1 MTFSSFSSATAQQ
14 AVSIFDADNLKF
26 YCIVSHSCLGKSR
39 YATVNTIKTI
49 AVENLPL
56 ITKGDNLAELI
67 YHAAKKQN
75 TSLQE
80 KDVIV
85 ITHVAVSK
93 AEGNI
98 VNLDEVLP
106 SARAKEIAQKTG
118 KEPALVE
125 VILRETKEIVR
136 LGPNSLITETKNGIV
151 CANAGVDRSNIEGER
166 NVVLLPKNPDASAQ
180 KIRQKIK
187 SLSGCDVAIIVSDTH
202 GRPLRRGE
210 INVAIGVAGIKPIR
224 DRRGEK
230 DLFGYVLKI
239 KQTAVADELASAA
252 ELVIGQANEGIP
264 VAIIRGY
271 NYQTAENASA
281 TEFTRPKEKDL
292 FR

>member
-1 MTFSSFSSATAQQ
+1 MNF
-14 AVSIFDADNLKF
+14 VEI
-26 YCIVSHSCLGKSR
+26 
-39 YATVNTIKTI
+39 I

-67 YHAAKKQN
+67 CNAAKKQN
-75 TSLQE
+75 TPIQE
-80 KDVIV
+80 KDVVV

-93 AEGNI
+93 AEGNV
-98 VNLDEVLP
+98 VNLDEVVP
-106 SARAKEIAQKTG
+106 SERAKEIARKTG

-136 LGPNSLITETKNGIV
+136 MRINSLITETKRGMV

-166 NVVLLPKNPDASAQ
+166 NVVLLPKDPDASAQ
-180 KIRQKIK
+180 RIRQEVKRQT
-187 SLSGCDVAIIVSDTH
+187 GCDVAVIVSDTQ
-202 GRPLRRGE
+202 GRPFRMGE

-239 KQTAVADELASAA
+239 KQTAVADELSSAA
-252 ELVIGQANEGIP
+252 ELVIGQADEGIP
-264 VAIIRGY
+264 AAIIRGY
-271 NYQTAENASA
+271 KYQATENASA
-281 TEFTRPKEKDL
+281 TELTRPKEKDL

>member
-1 MTFSSFSSATAQQ
+1 
-14 AVSIFDADNLKF
+14 VDSIE
-26 YCIVSHSCLGKSR
+26 I
-39 YATVNTIKTI
+39 I

-56 ITKGDNLAELI
+56 ITEGDNLAELI
-67 YHAAKKQN
+67 CNAAKKQN
-75 TSLQE
+75 NPIQE

-93 AEGNI
+93 AEGNV
-98 VNLDEVLP
+98 VNLDEVVP
-106 SARAKEIAQKTG
+106 SERAKEIARKTG

-136 LGPNSLITETKNGIV
+136 MRINSLITETKNGMV
-151 CANAGVDRSNIEGER
+151 CANAGVDRSNVEGER
-166 NVVLLPKNPDASAQ
+166 NIVLLPENTDDSAQ
-180 KIRQKIK
+180 KIRQEIK
-187 SLSGCDVAIIVSDTH
+187 RLTSCNVAVIVSDTH
-202 GRPLRRGE
+202 GRPFRMGE
-210 INVAIGVAGIKPIR
+210 MNVAIGVAGIKPIR

-230 DLFGYVLKI
+230 DLFGYVLRI

-271 NYQTAENASA
+271 KYQATERASA
-281 TEFTRPKEKDL
+281 TELTRSKEKDL

>member
-1 MTFSSFSSATAQQ
+1 MLDS
-14 AVSIFDADNLKF
+14 VKI
-26 YCIVSHSCLGKSR
+26 
-39 YATVNTIKTI
+39 I

-56 ITKGDNLAELI
+56 IKRGDDLAYLI
-67 YHAAKKQN
+67 CNASEAQN
-75 TSLQE
+75 TPIQE
-80 KDVIV
+80 KDVLV

-93 AEGNI
+93 AEGRV
-98 VNLDEVLP
+98 VNLDEV
-106 SARAKEIAQKTG
+106 SVSEQAREVARETDKD
-118 KEPALVE
+118 PALVE

-136 LGPNSLITETKNGIV
+136 MRPNSLITETKSGIV

-166 NVVLLPKNPDASAQ
+166 NIVLLPKDANMSAQ
-180 KIRQKIK
+180 KIREKIME
-187 SLSGCDVAIIVSDTH
+187 LTGYDIAVIVSDTH
-202 GRPLRRGE
+202 GRPFRMGE

-252 ELVIGQANEGIP
+252 ELVIGQADEGIP

-271 NYQTAENASA
+271 KYQATENASA
-281 TEFTRPKEKDL
+281 TELTRPREKDL

>member
-1 MTFSSFSSATAQQ
+1 
-14 AVSIFDADNLKF
+14 
-26 YCIVSHSCLGKSR
+26 
-39 YATVNTIKTI
+39 VNAIKII

-56 ITKGDNLAELI
+56 ITKGDDLAKLI
-67 YHAAKKQN
+67 CNAAKKQN
-75 TSLQE
+75 TPIQE
-80 KDVIV
+80 KDAIV
-85 ITHVAVSK
+85 ITHIAVSK

-98 VNLDEVLP
+98 VNLDEVSP
-106 SARAKEIAQKTG
+106 SERAKEIAQKTG

-151 CANAGVDRSNIEGER
+151 CANAGVDRSNVEGER
-166 NVVLLPKNPDASAQ
+166 NVVLLPKNPDASVQ
-180 KIRQKIK
+180 RIRQKIID
-187 SLSGCDVAIIVSDTH
+187 LTGCDVAVVVSDTH
-202 GRPLRRGE
+202 GRPLRMGE

-230 DLFGYVLKI
+230 DLFGYVLRI

-271 NYQTAENASA
+271 KYQTAENASA
-281 TEFTRPKEKDL
+281 KELTRPKEVDL

>member
-1 MTFSSFSSATAQQ
+1 VDS
-14 AVSIFDADNLKF
+14 
-26 YCIVSHSCLGKSR
+26 
-39 YATVNTIKTI
+39 VNII

-56 ITKGDNLAELI
+56 IKRGDDLAELI
-67 YHAAKKQN
+67 CNAAEKQN
-75 TSLQE
+75 TPIQE
-80 KDVIV
+80 KDVLI

-93 AEGNI
+93 AEGNV
-98 VNLDEVLP
+98 VNLDDVSP
-106 SARAKEIAQKTG
+106 SERAKEIAQRTE

-136 LGPNSLITETKNGIV
+136 MRPNSLITETKSGIV

-166 NVVLLPKNPDASAQ
+166 NIVLLPKDANMSAQ
-180 KIRQKIK
+180 KIREKIME
-187 SLSGCDVAIIVSDTH
+187 LTGYDVAVIVSDTH
-202 GRPLRRGE
+202 GRPFRMGE

-252 ELVIGQANEGIP
+252 ELVIGQADEGIP

-271 NYQTAENASA
+271 KYQATENASA
-281 TEFTRPKEKDL
+281 TELTRPKEKDL

>member
-1 MTFSSFSSATAQQ
+1 
-14 AVSIFDADNLKF
+14 V
-26 YCIVSHSCLGKSR
+26 R
-39 YATVNTIKTI
+39 YATVDAIKII

-56 ITKGDNLAELI
+56 IMKGDNLAELI
-67 YHAAKKQN
+67 YSAAEKQN
-75 TSLQE
+75 TPIQE

-98 VNLDEVLP
+98 VNLDEVSP
-106 SARAKEIAQKTG
+106 SERAKKIAQKTG

-151 CANAGVDRSNIEGER
+151 CANAGVDRSNVEGER
-166 NVVLLPKNPDASAQ
+166 NVALLPKNPDATAQ
-180 KIRQKIK
+180 SIRQKIK
-187 SLSGCDVAIIVSDTH
+187 RLTACDVAVIVSDTH
-202 GRPLRRGE
+202 GRPLRMGE

-230 DLFGYVLKI
+230 DLFGYVLRI

-271 NYQTAENASA
+271 NYQTTESASA
-281 TEFTRPKEKDL
+281 KELTRPKEVDL

>member
-1 MTFSSFSSATAQQ
+1 MDS
-14 AVSIFDADNLKF
+14 
-26 YCIVSHSCLGKSR
+26 
-39 YATVNTIKTI
+39 VNII

-56 ITKGDNLAELI
+56 IKRGDDLAELI
-67 YHAAKKQN
+67 CNAAEKQN
-75 TSLQE
+75 MPIQE
-80 KDVIV
+80 KDVLV

-93 AEGNI
+93 AEGNV
-98 VNLDEVLP
+98 VNLDDVSP
-106 SARAKEIAQKTG
+106 SERAKEIAQRTE

-136 LGPNSLITETKNGIV
+136 MRPNSLITETKSGIV

-166 NVVLLPKNPDASAQ
+166 NIVLLPKDANMSAQ
-180 KIRQKIK
+180 KIREKIME
-187 SLSGCDVAIIVSDTH
+187 LTGYDVAVIVSDTH
-202 GRPLRRGE
+202 GRPFRMGE

-252 ELVIGQANEGIP
+252 ELVIGQADEGIP

-271 NYQTAENASA
+271 KYQATENASA
-281 TEFTRPKEKDL
+281 TELTRPKEKDL

>member
-1 MTFSSFSSATAQQ
+1 
-14 AVSIFDADNLKF
+14 VD
-26 YCIVSHSCLGKSR
+26 
-39 YATVNTIKTI
+39 TVEII
-49 AVENLPL
+49 AVQDLPL
-56 ITKGDNLAELI
+56 ITKGNNLAELI
-67 YHAAKKQN
+67 FNAAKKQN
-75 TSLQE
+75 TPIRE

-93 AEGNI
+93 AEGNV
-98 VNLDEVLP
+98 VNLDGVSP
-106 SARAKEIAQKTG
+106 SDWAKEVAQKTG

-136 LGPNSLITETKNGIV
+136 MGPNSLITEAKKGMV
-151 CANAGVDRSNIEGER
+151 CANAGVDKSNVEGER

-180 KIRQKIK
+180 KIRQEIK
-187 SLSGCDVAIIVSDTH
+187 RLTGCDVAVIVSDTH
-202 GRPLRRGE
+202 GRPFRMGE

-230 DLFGYVLKI
+230 DLFGYVLRI

-264 VAIIRGY
+264 AAIIRGY
-271 NYQTAENASA
+271 NYQATESASA
-281 TEFTRPKEKDL
+281 TELTRPKEKDL
-292 FR
+292 FRRKTR